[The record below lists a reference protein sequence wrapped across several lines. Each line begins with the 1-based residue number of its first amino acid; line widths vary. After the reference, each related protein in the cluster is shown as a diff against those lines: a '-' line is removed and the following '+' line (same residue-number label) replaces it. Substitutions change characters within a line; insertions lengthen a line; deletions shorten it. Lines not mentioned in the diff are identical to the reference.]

1 MTSVK
6 RFAVLMIAAVTL
18 TGCASQ
24 AMKSR
29 PMNQLASM
37 QPSGGAFDTALA
49 QDYAALSEAEKFQ
62 GDHRDAD
69 TYAQRAMAA
78 AGGQSPGPDQVE
90 LRQPFLKDKYVSEL
104 SDARQRLVSA
114 LDKTGRTKAPE
125 DAARAQTSYDCWVEQ
140 ASEDLQ
146 PADINACKQA
156 FMDAI
161 AKVEAALVE
170 EVPPAPEVAV
180 PPETYLVFFD
190 LDKADVTPEGMSIVE
205 SAAAD
210 ANQTPF
216 KRIMAFG
223 HADTS
228 GSDSYNMDLSQRRAD
243 AVKSALT
250 EFGVQ
255 ADTIDTEA
263 LGETQPLVPTDD
275 GVREPQNRRVEI
287 VIER

>member
-1 MTSVK
+1 MTSVM

-18 TGCASQ
+18 TGCAS
-24 AMKSR
+24 R
-29 PMNQLASM
+29 PMNQLAST
-37 QPSGGAFDTALA
+37 QPSGAAFDNALA
-49 QDYAALSEAEKFQ
+49 QDYAALSKAEKFQ

-69 TYAQRAMAA
+69 TYAERAKAA
-78 AGGQSPGPDQVE
+78 AEGQSPGPDQIE
-90 LRQPFLKDKYVSEL
+90 LRQPFLKHKYVSEL
-104 SDARQRLVSA
+104 SDARQRLVAA

-228 GSDSYNMDLSQRRAD
+228 GTDSYNRDLSQRRAD
-243 AVKSALT
+243 AVKSALA

-255 ADTIDTEA
+255 ADTIETEA

-275 GVREPQNRRVEI
+275 GVREPQNRRVEV

>member
-1 MTSVK
+1 MTSVM

-18 TGCASQ
+18 SGCA
-24 AMKSR
+24 SR

-37 QPSGGAFDTALA
+37 QPSGAAFDTALA

-62 GDHRDAD
+62 GDNRDAD

-104 SDARQRLVSA
+104 SDGRQRLVSA

-125 DAARAQTSYDCWVEQ
+125 DAARAQASYDCWIEQ

-156 FMDAI
+156 FLDAI

-170 EVPPAPEVAV
+170 EPPAAEVAA
-180 PPETYLVFFD
+180 PPESYLAFFD
-190 LDKADVTPEGMSIVE
+190 FDKADITSDGMSVVE
-205 SAAAD
+205 SAATD
-210 ANQTPF
+210 TKGTPF
-216 KRIMAFG
+216 RRVVAKG
-223 HADTS
+223 YTDTS
-228 GSDSYNMDLSQRRAD
+228 GSQDYNLGLSQRRAD
-243 AVKSALT
+243 AVRSALVD
-250 EFGVQ
+250 FGMQ
-255 ADTIDTEA
+255 ADAIDTEA
-263 LGETQPLVPTDD
+263 LGEADPLVPTGD
-275 GVREPQNRRVEI
+275 GVPEAQNRRVEI

>member
-6 RFAVLMIAAVTL
+6 RFAVLMIAAFTL
-18 TGCASQ
+18 TACA
-24 AMKSR
+24 SR

-37 QPSGGAFDTALA
+37 QPKGAAFDNALA
-49 QDYAALSEAEKFQ
+49 KDYAALSEAEKFQ

-90 LRQPFLKDKYVSEL
+90 LRQPFLKGKYISEL

-170 EVPPAPEVAV
+170 EVPPAPEVAAA
-180 PPETYLVFFD
+180 PESYLVFFD
-190 LDKADVTPEGMSIVE
+190 FDKADITSDGMSVVE
-205 SAAAD
+205 SAATD
-210 ANQTPF
+210 ANGTPF
-216 KRIMAFG
+216 KRVVATG
-223 HADTS
+223 HTDTS
-228 GSDSYNMDLSQRRAD
+228 GSLDYNLGLSQRRAD
-243 AVKSALT
+243 AVRSALAG
-250 EFGVQ
+250 FGMQ
-255 ADTIDTEA
+255 ADAIDTEA
-263 LGETQPLVPTDD
+263 LGETEPLVSTGD
-275 GVREPQNRRVEI
+275 GVPEPQNRRVEI

>member
-1 MTSVK
+1 MTSMMKFV
-6 RFAVLMIAAVTL
+6 VVITAAVAL
-18 TGCASQ
+18 TACA
-24 AMKSR
+24 SR
-29 PMNQLASM
+29 PMNQIANV
-37 QPSGGAFDTALA
+37 QPRGSDFDNALA
-49 QDYAALSEAEKFQ
+49 QDYTALSQAEKAQ

-69 TYAQRAMAA
+69 SYAQRAMTAA
-78 AGGQSPGPDQVE
+78 QGQSSAPDQVE

-104 SDARQRLVSA
+104 SEARQRLVSA
-114 LDKTGRTKAPE
+114 LDQTGRTKASE
-125 DAARAQTSYDCWVEQ
+125 DAARAQSSYDCWLEQ

-146 PADINACKQA
+146 PEDINACKEA

-161 AKVEAALVE
+161 ARVEAALVE
-170 EVPPAPEVAV
+170 VVEEPEPVPAA
-180 PPETYLVFFD
+180 PPENYLVFFD

-210 ANQTPF
+210 ANETPF
-216 KRIMAFG
+216 KRIIAFG

-228 GSDSYNMDLSQRRAD
+228 GTDQYNIDLSQRRAE
-243 AVKSALT
+243 AVKSALS
-250 EFGVQ
+250 ELGVQ
-255 ADTIDTEA
+255 ADTIETEA

>member
-6 RFAVLMIAAVTL
+6 RFAVLVIAAVTL
-18 TGCASQ
+18 TGCA
-24 AMKSR
+24 SR

-37 QPSGGAFDTALA
+37 QPSGAAFDNALA
-49 QDYAALSEAEKFQ
+49 QDYAALSKAEKFQ

-69 TYAQRAMAA
+69 TYAQRATAA
-78 AGGQSPGPDQVE
+78 AGGQPPGPDQVE
-90 LRQPFLKDKYVSEL
+90 LRRPFLKHKYVSEL
-104 SDARQRLVSA
+104 SDARQQLVSA

-125 DAARAQTSYDCWVEQ
+125 DAARAQTSYDCWLEQ

-146 PADINACKQA
+146 PADITACKQA

-161 AKVEAALVE
+161 AKVEAALVAE
-170 EVPPAPEVAV
+170 EPAPV
-180 PPETYLVFFD
+180 PEAAARPETYLVFFD

-205 SAAAD
+205 SATAD
-210 ANQTPF
+210 ANEKPF
-216 KRIMAFG
+216 NRIIALG

-228 GSDSYNMDLSQRRAD
+228 GSDSYNRGLSQRRAD

-250 EFGVQ
+250 GFGVQ
-255 ADTIDTEA
+255 ADTIETEA
-263 LGETQPLVPTDD
+263 FGETQPLVPTDD

-287 VIER
+287 VVER

>member
-1 MTSVK
+1 MTSVM
-6 RFAVLMIAAVTL
+6 RFAILMIAAATL
-18 TGCASQ
+18 TGCA
-24 AMKSR
+24 SR

-37 QPSGGAFDTALA
+37 QPSGAAFDNALA
-49 QDYAALSEAEKFQ
+49 QDYAALSKAEKFQ

-69 TYAQRAMAA
+69 TYAQRAKAA
-78 AGGQSPGPDQVE
+78 AGGQSPGPDQIE
-90 LRQPFLKDKYVSEL
+90 LRQPFLKNKYVSEL

-161 AKVEAALVE
+161 AKVEAALVAE
-170 EVPPAPEVAV
+170 EPEPLPEAAA
-180 PPETYLVFFD
+180 PPENYLVFFD

-205 SAAAD
+205 SVAVD
-210 ANQTPF
+210 ANEKPF
-216 KRIMAFG
+216 KRIIAYG

-228 GSDSYNMDLSQRRAD
+228 GTDSHNRGLSQRRAD
-243 AVKSALT
+243 AVKAALT

-255 ADTIDTEA
+255 ADTIETEA

-287 VIER
+287 VIEH

>member
-1 MTSVK
+1 MVSLM
-6 RFAVLMIAAVTL
+6 RYAVVMAVAVAL
-18 TGCASQ
+18 TACA
-24 AMKSR
+24 SR
-29 PMNQLASM
+29 PMNQIANV
-37 QPSGGAFDTALA
+37 QPTGTDFDNALA
-49 QDYAALSEAEKFQ
+49 QDYTALSQAEKAQ

-69 TYAQRAMAA
+69 TYALRAMAA
-78 AGGQSPGPDQVE
+78 AGGQSPAPDQVE
-90 LRQPFLKDKYVSEL
+90 LRQPFLKGKYVSEL
-104 SDARQRLVSA
+104 SEARQRLVSA
-114 LDKTGRTKAPE
+114 LDQTGRTKAPE
-125 DAARAQTSYDCWVEQ
+125 DAARAQSSYDCWLEQ

-146 PADINACKQA
+146 LEDINACKQA

-170 EVPPAPEVAV
+170 PEPEVAA
-180 PPETYLVFFD
+180 PPPQNYLVFFD

-210 ANQTPF
+210 ANDQPF
-216 KRIMAFG
+216 KRIVAFG

-228 GSDSYNMDLSQRRAD
+228 GSDQHNMDLSQRRAE
-243 AVKSALT
+243 AVKSALA
-250 EFGVQ
+250 ELGVQ
-255 ADTIDTEA
+255 ADTIETEA

>member
-1 MTSVK
+1 MTSVM

-18 TGCASQ
+18 TGCAS
-24 AMKSR
+24 R

-37 QPSGGAFDTALA
+37 QPSGTAFDNALA
-49 QDYAALSEAEKFQ
+49 QDYAALSKAEKFQ

-69 TYAQRAMAA
+69 TYAQRAKAA
-78 AGGQSPGPDQVE
+78 AEGQSPGPDQVE
-90 LRQPFLKDKYVSEL
+90 LRQPFLKHKYVSEL
-104 SDARQRLVSA
+104 SDARQRLVQA

-125 DAARAQTSYDCWVEQ
+125 DAARAQTSYDCWIEQ

-161 AKVEAALVE
+161 AKVEAALVG
-170 EVPPAPEVAV
+170 EVPPVPEVAV

-210 ANQTPF
+210 AN
-216 KRIMAFG
+216 
-223 HADTS
+223 
-228 GSDSYNMDLSQRRAD
+228 AD
-243 AVKSALT
+243 AV
-250 EFGVQ
+250 Q
-255 ADTIDTEA
+255 ADN
-263 LGETQPLVPTDD
+263 
-275 GVREPQNRRVEI
+275 GVRSCRYVRDRQLQQGSIAAAGGCGEVRSHRI
-287 VIER
+287 RSAS

>member
-1 MTSVK
+1 MTSVM

-18 TGCASQ
+18 TGCAS
-24 AMKSR
+24 R

-37 QPSGGAFDTALA
+37 QPSGAAFDNALA
-49 QDYAALSEAEKFQ
+49 QDYAALSKAEKFQ

-69 TYAQRAMAA
+69 TYAQRATAA

-90 LRQPFLKDKYVSEL
+90 LRQPFLKGKYVSEL

-146 PADINACKQA
+146 PADVNACKQA

-161 AKVEAALVE
+161 AKVEAALAAE
-170 EVPPAPEVAV
+170 EPAPVPEAAV
-180 PPETYLVFFD
+180 PPESYLVFFD

-210 ANQTPF
+210 ASAKPF
-216 KRIMAFG
+216 NRIIALG

-228 GSDSYNMDLSQRRAD
+228 GSDSYNRDLSQRRAD

-255 ADTIDTEA
+255 ADAIETEA

-287 VIER
+287 VIEH